1 MFRPWRSAALPLAAT
16 LLLGAACGGDD
27 SSAPPTD
34 APADSVSDVGALPT
48 APAQTGGPRRIV
60 IIGDSIS
67 FGTQEEYP
75 LAMPDDDIELNA
87 VPGIRLGP
95 QREAITA
102 AVAERPDVLVIE
114 LGTNDVPVFEPAFLD
129 EIDEVLDETA
139 DLPCVLWVNTFVSKF
154 ATNAAEVNDHLDEAA
169 ADHDNLQIVDWFT
182 LANDDRGLLSPD
194 GLHPNEDG
202 QQVLALAVAASAAHC
217 NDDA

>member
-1 MFRPWRSAALPLAAT
+1 V

-27 SSAPPTD
+27 TSAPPTN
-34 APADSVSDVGALPT
+34 APSDSVTDIGAAPT
-48 APAQTGGPRRIV
+48 APVQASGPRRIV

-67 FGTQEEYP
+67 FGTQEEFP
-75 LAMPDDDIELNA
+75 LAMPDDDVEVIA
-87 VPGIRLGP
+87 TPGIRLGP

-129 EIDEVLDETA
+129 EIDEVLDET
-139 DLPCVLWVNTFVSKF
+139 DTLPCVLWVNTFVTKF
-154 ATNAAEVNDHLDEAA
+154 ATNAAEVNDHLAQAA
-169 ADHDNLQIVDWFT
+169 TEHDNLQIVDWYT
-182 LANDDRGLLSPD
+182 LANDDRGLMAPD

-217 NDDA
+217 GDDA